1 MDGSNAQLVS
11 LVCHAN
17 AHLRRGWLPV
27 GYFADNSAF
36 EFCDRVSFVESR
48 KSWLGAS
55 REDLVAENPAS
66 WFQYLKNEKALGL
79 RLYWQPDQIPY
90 LPDRITAGF
99 VGGGGR
105 WILAAMHP
113 GGANYW
119 ISRWE
124 AWNEDAPEDRS
135 WRVNYVLVARG
146 QELPPDSRPIL
157 DVKTDLES
165 ALERIIEFAENHDC
179 TGFRD
184 RFLQALYILQ
194 TGTGEP
200 LNHRNLYP
208 PDSISSES
216 ASLLAAV
223 ERAWVFGG
231 MGSWNDIGFDG
242 DDQREYDETSDQL
255 YTALVHALC
264 AATNESA
271 KKFLTWNA
279 N

>member
-1 MDGSNAQLVS
+1 MDGSITQMVS
-11 LVCHAN
+11 LTCHAN

-36 EFCDRVSFVESR
+36 KFCDRVSFVESR

-55 REDLVAENPAS
+55 REQIVAEDPAA
-66 WFQYLKNEKALGL
+66 WFQYLKDEKALSL
-79 RLYWQPDQIPY
+79 RLYWQPNQSPD

-124 AWNEDAPEDRS
+124 AWNEDAAEDRI
-135 WRVNYVLVARG
+135 WRVNYVLVARD
-146 QELPPDSRPIL
+146 QKLPPDDRPIS

-165 ALERIIEFAENHDC
+165 ALKRISAFTGNHNYSGFNDC
-179 TGFRD
+179 
-184 RFLQALYILQ
+184 FLQALHILD
-194 TGTGEP
+194 TGAGEP
-200 LNHRNLYP
+200 LHHPDLYP
-208 PDSISSES
+208 PNSIPPES
-216 ASLLAAV
+216 AALLSAA

-231 MGSWNDIGFDG
+231 MGSWNDISFDG
-242 DDQREYDETSDQL
+242 DDQREYDEASDQL
-255 YTALVHALC
+255 YSALIQAICV
-264 AATNESA
+264 AANESSI
-271 KKFLTWNA
+271 
-279 N
+279 